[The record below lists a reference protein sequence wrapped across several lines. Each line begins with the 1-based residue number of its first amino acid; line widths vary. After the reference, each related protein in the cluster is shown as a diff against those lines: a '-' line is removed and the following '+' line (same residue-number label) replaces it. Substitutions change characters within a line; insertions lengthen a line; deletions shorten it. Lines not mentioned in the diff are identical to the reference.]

1 MNIKMTALAI
11 AGLAVMPVTAF
22 AQSAPAPINQHG
34 PGVSAPVSSS
44 TDMGIAGVS
53 GNTYP
58 APGGIYAARPRAVV
72 VEPGYESYAAAVPGS
87 DYAARGHYTAPY
99 GGPTVGYGAYGG
111 PAVGYG
117 GYAEV
122 DED

>member
-1 MNIKMTALAI
+1 MTNIKMTALAI
-11 AGLAVMPVTAF
+11 AGLAVMPVAAF
-22 AQSAPAPINQHG
+22 AQSAPAPVNQGG

-44 TDMGIAGVS
+44 TDMGIAGQS
-53 GNTYP
+53 GSTYP
-58 APGGIYAARPRAVV
+58 APGGIYAARPRAAV
-72 VEPGYESYAAAVPGS
+72 VEPGYESYAAVPGS

-99 GGPTVGYGAYGG
+99 GGSTVGYGGAT
-111 PAVGYG
+111 VGYG